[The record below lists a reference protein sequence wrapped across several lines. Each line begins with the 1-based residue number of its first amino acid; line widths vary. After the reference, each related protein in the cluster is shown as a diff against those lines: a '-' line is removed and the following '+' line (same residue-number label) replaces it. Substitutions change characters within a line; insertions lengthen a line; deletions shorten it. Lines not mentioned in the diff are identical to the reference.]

1 MLDIAIHKR
10 YVLLLS
16 KLIRWRMGSGSSS
29 KEKPKPEV
37 KAQPSQPPSNSLSG
51 KSIIR
56 ESPCKVVSNISPVK
70 RRCQYNIYSLLCC
83 GVKDSSL

>member
-1 MLDIAIHKR
+1 MKSLVRKLPVFYVNENHVIIYNIAIHIAIHKR

-51 KSIIR
+51 K
-56 ESPCKVVSNISPVK
+56 VS
-70 RRCQYNIYSLLCC
+70 L
-83 GVKDSSL
+83 